1 MVQRLQAEDGDPG
14 REDCCGHGE
23 QRSLHHRKGRDALP
37 ARSTGAHDRR
47 LEPSPLRQEP
57 GEEEERRARE
67 DGELHGGDQHPGAR
81 DRQQVVG
88 AVEHGDEP
96 GVYRH
101 RSRRALVQVPLQR
114 RDVLTKFRQRG
125 DGDAARAEGRSP
137 GEVCLG
143 SRHRGECVFVHDEG
157 AVGREVDRPLAAGL
171 EPVAP
176 PERITRIVDAVR
188 AREPDV
194 DLPGRVADGRE
205 RDVVAGLEAEHLRG
219 RCRERRVHDVC
230 SSRGRPVPG
239 DQSCVLLETVVEAE
253 HGECI
258 RGAAASLGDGV
269 GVGHPAPVDGHVV
282 PEHGA
287 DAALDPAR
295 PSRSRRRAGS
305 GRRPRGRSRAPARP
319 RGCARDR

>member
-47 LEPSPLRQEP
+47 LEPPPLRQEP

-114 RDVLTKFRQRG
+114 RDVLTKFRKRG

-176 PERITRIVDAVR
+176 PERIARIVDAVR

-205 RDVVAGLEAEHLRG
+205 RDVVAGRRG
-219 RCRERRVHDVC
+219 RAPPRQ
-230 SSRGRPVPG
+230 VPG
-239 DQSCVLLETVVEAE
+239 APPPRRLLLPRKASPRRPELRAPRDRRRSRTRRA
-253 HGECI
+253 HPPGGRLPGGRRRSRTSRSGRRPRRSRAR
-258 RGAAASLGDGV
+258 RGCR
-269 GVGHPAPVDGHVV
+269 PRPC
-282 PEHGA
+282 
-287 DAALDPAR
+287 R

>member
-47 LEPSPLRQEP
+47 LEPPPLRQEP

-137 GEVCLG
+137 GEVCLR
-143 SRHRGECVFVHDEG
+143 SRDRGECVFVHDEG

-205 RDVVAGLEAEHLRG
+205 RDVVAGREAERLRG
-219 RCRERRVHDVC
+219 RCRERRLHDVC

-253 HGECI
+253 HGERI
-258 RGAAASLGDGV
+258 RAGGRLPRGRRRSRTSRSGRRPRRPRARRGCRPRPS
-269 GVGHPAPVDGHVV
+269 
-282 PEHGA
+282 
-287 DAALDPAR
+287 R